1 MRVISLEDVRT
12 FLESVVSIFAI
23 VNPIGGLPLFLALT
37 EDLTVPERRHL
48 FRLAGVISL
57 AIICVMAV
65 AGRYLVTV
73 VFHISFAE
81 FMFGGGLILIVIGVL
96 ALVEKPETRR
106 ERVAMDPQERKLQEI
121 RLAVSPIASP
131 LLVGPGSIVTVMLIV
146 ARQSEA
152 MHSTFYGML
161 YGLAACLVAFA
172 FVILILNY
180 AGVAFRLMG
189 TVGSIAVGRVMEIF
203 IVALGANFVFT
214 AIKDAFPALNK

>member
-1 MRVISLEDVRT
+1 MSWENVRE
-12 FLESVVSIFAI
+12 FMEAVVSIFAI
-23 VNPIGGLPLFLALT
+23 VNPIGGLPIFLALT
-37 EDLTVPERRHL
+37 EDLTDQERRRL

-81 FMFGGGLILIVIGVL
+81 FMFGGGLILIVIGVMSM
-96 ALVEKPETRR
+96 VEKPEARR
-106 ERVAMDPQERKLQEI
+106 DRIAMDPQERKLQEI

-146 ARQSEA
+146 ARQGQA
-152 MHSTFYGML
+152 YHSTFDGML
-161 YGLAACLVAFA
+161 YGLAACLVAFV

-180 AGVAFRLMG
+180 ASLAFRLMG

-203 IVALGANFVFT
+203 IVALGVNFVFT

>member
-1 MRVISLEDVRT
+1 MSWEDVRT
-12 FLESVVSIFAI
+12 FLESVVTIFAI
-23 VNPIGGLPLFLALT
+23 VDPVGGLPLFLGLT
-37 EDLTVPERRHL
+37 EGLTDPERRRL

-65 AGRYLVTV
+65 VGQYLVTT
-73 VFHISFAE
+73 VFHITFSE
-81 FMFGGGLILIVIGVL
+81 FMFGGGLILIVIGVMSM
-96 ALVEKPETRR
+96 VEKPEARGDR
-106 ERVAMDPQERKLQEI
+106 AALDPQQRKLQEI

-152 MHSTFYGML
+152 SQSTVFGTL

-180 AGVAFRLMG
+180 ASLAFRLMG
-189 TVGSIAVGRVMEIF
+189 TVGSIAVGRVMQIF
-203 IVALGANFVFT
+203 IVALGVNFVFT
-214 AIKDAFPALNK
+214 AIRDAFPALNK